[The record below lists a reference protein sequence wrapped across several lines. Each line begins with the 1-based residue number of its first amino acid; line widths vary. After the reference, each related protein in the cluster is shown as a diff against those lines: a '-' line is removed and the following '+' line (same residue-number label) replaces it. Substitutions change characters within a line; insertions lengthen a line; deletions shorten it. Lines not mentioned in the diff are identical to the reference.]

1 MNTAV
6 GIIRCSTEK
15 QEVSPEAQLAE
26 IQQWCDRNGYTLVAH
41 HADLGVSGG
50 APLDDRPG
58 LMAALADLR
67 THKAS
72 VLIATK
78 RDRIARDVVLAAMIE
93 RLVQREGATLRTV
106 QGVGDGSSPEDQ
118 LMRTILDAF
127 SQYERALIRARVR
140 TALNHKASR
149 GEAIGRA
156 PWGFQSVPGPRV
168 KRSGEPVNILVP
180 NEQERAAMRLAY
192 WLHHVEGWGADA
204 TGRLLVRK
212 GFRPRSGADRWN
224 PKSIREF
231 LAAASELC
239 HGQAA

>member
-26 IQQWCDRNGYTLVAH
+26 IQQWCDRNGYTLVSY

-67 THKAS
+67 TYKAS

-140 TALNHKASR
+140 TALGHKASQ
-149 GEAIGRA
+149 GEAIGHA
-156 PWGFQSVPGPRV
+156 PYGYQSVAGSRL
-168 KRSGEPVNILVP
+168 KRSGEPVKILIP
-180 NEQERAAMRLAY
+180 HEEEQAAMRLAY
-192 WLHHVEGWGADA
+192 WLRYAEGWSADA
-204 TGRLLVRK
+204 VGRLLVRR
-212 GFRPRSGADRWN
+212 GYRPRSGADRWN
-224 PKSIREF
+224 PKSIRKF
-231 LAAASELC
+231 LAAASGLC
-239 HGQAA
+239 HGQA